1 MTNKEV
7 ANYFSLLAK
16 LSDIHI
22 ENSFKSKA
30 YSVAAFQIDKLSFDV
45 ENYPKEKLASVFGI
59 GDSNAKKIIEILETG
74 MLSALDELMAKTP
87 QGIQELMSIKGI
99 GPKKIATIWHELGI
113 ESPGELLY
121 ACEENRLIAYKGFG
135 EKTQQTIKEALEFYL
150 SNQQRYLYASIEPIA
165 FVIEKKLQ
173 QLFSHCAVKIIG
185 AFIRQCEIIDEL
197 AFVIATNDEEIIE
210 LLDAK
215 NGFVFQENENGV
227 LKFILNESI
236 HIEIHSCEEN
246 TFVETLFFT
255 TNSAEF
261 NEAFQTHF
269 EEVIFEGNENEEAIF
284 EQAKIEFIEPC
295 LRENEQSILLAKEN
309 KLPSLIQPKDVKG
322 VIHNHSKWSDGKN
335 TIEEM
340 ALACQQKGYQYLVM
354 SDHSV
359 SSFYA
364 NGLSIER
371 IEKQQ
376 AEIDALNEKLAPF
389 KIFKSIECDILNDGR
404 LDYEEAVLATFDL
417 VICSVHQNLKMTEE
431 KAMQRILTAIE
442 NPFCHILGHPTGRLL
457 LSRKGYP
464 IDHIKI
470 IEACVKNNVVI
481 EINANPRRLDMDW
494 RFIQQAIEMGAMLS
508 INPDAHSLDGID
520 DIRFGVFASQKG
532 MLTKK
537 HNLSSMSL
545 QDFEEYLKNL
555 KLKN

>member
-16 LSDIHI
+16 LSDIHN